1 MILLSQVKNDQSIF
15 GLAPHEEDYDA
26 EREDKSL
33 HLYQSFHRYAGGRL
47 LAGCAENTDV
57 FDFEITAEDMRTIN
71 DMPYFG
77 GSGLH
82 PDEVNF

>member
-1 MILLSQVKNDQSIF
+1 MPYGEQID
-15 GLAPHEEDYDA
+15 EE
-26 EREDKSL
+26 RKDKSL
-33 HLYQSFHRYAGGRL
+33 HLYQGLHRYAGGWL